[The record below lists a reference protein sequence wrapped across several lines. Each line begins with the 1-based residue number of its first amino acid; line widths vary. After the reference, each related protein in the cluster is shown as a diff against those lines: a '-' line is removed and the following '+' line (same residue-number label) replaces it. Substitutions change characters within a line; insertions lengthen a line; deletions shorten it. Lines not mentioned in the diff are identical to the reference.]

1 MPDKKITPAP
11 RWDLDSIFPGGSK
24 STEFKTHR
32 EKVKSDLKQAA
43 KLLDELPETIDD
55 SSLSLWTDF
64 ILKYQAIIADIVLIQ
79 AFSGCL
85 TAQNVEDAEA
95 HAIEGE
101 GDDYLAQ
108 WKKLNAGLEAQ
119 SLKQSDDQW
128 AMLVKAPALEGLSFP
143 LNELRMIAKSK
154 MPLEKEAL
162 ALELSVNGYHAWNRL
177 YDKMAGDLQAEFEE
191 DGEKK
196 KLSMGQLATKMSN
209 PDRSIRERAFKAMYS
224 AWETRA
230 DLAGMAL
237 NAQAGFRLSLY
248 SNRNWSSPL
257 YEPLVMA
264 RMQEPTLDAMW
275 SVISDQTHKL
285 QPYIEAKKKLLN
297 IDKFRWYDEFAPCGK
312 SDAAISFDEAGRF
325 IVDNFRSLSPDLAD
339 FARMALDK
347 HWVEA
352 EDRNSKA
359 GGGFCTGFGPI
370 NESRV
375 FMTYAGTFENLLTL
389 AHELGHAYHQWV
401 IREKPFLAQ
410 DYPMP
415 LAETASIFAETVVID
430 AALQQAT
437 DPQEKLMLLDQ
448 KLQSAYTMFTDIHC
462 RYLFDKAFYAERANG
477 IVQTEKLSEMMIEAQ
492 KKAFGNLLDES
503 GYHPLFWCSKL
514 HFYITGAPFY
524 NFPYTFGYLFSG
536 GVYDRAKKEG
546 PAFADKYRSLL
557 GDTGSMMTEDL
568 AREHLGVDLS
578 ARDFWED
585 AVSRSLGDVDEFVK
599 LAESQ

>member
-1 MPDKKITPAP
+1 MSDKKIPPAP
-11 RWDLDSIFPGGSK
+11 RWDLDPIFPGGSK
-24 STEFKTHR
+24 SKELKAHR

-43 KLLDELPETIDD
+43 RIFDELPETID
-55 SSLSLWTDF
+55 SSTLTDWTDF
-64 ILKYQAIIADIVLIQ
+64 ILKFQAIVADIVLIQ

-101 GDDYLAQ
+101 SDEYFSQ
-108 WKKLNAGLEAQ
+108 WEKLNAGLEAQ
-119 SLKQSDDQW
+119 SLKLSDDQW
-128 AMLVKAPALEGLSFP
+128 TMLVEAPALEGLSFP

-177 YDKMAGDLQAEFEE
+177 YDKMAGDLKAEFEE

-196 KLSMGQLATKMSN
+196 MLSMGQLATKMSS

-230 DLAGMAL
+230 DLAAMAL

-257 YEPLVMA
+257 YEPLVMS
-264 RMQEPTLDAMW
+264 RMKEPTLDAMW

-297 IDKFRWYDEFAPCGK
+297 IDKFRWYDEVAPCGK
-312 SDAAISFDEAGRF
+312 SDTLYDFDKAGEF
-325 IVDNFRSLSPDLAD
+325 IVENFRSLSSDMAD

-352 EDRNSKA
+352 EDRSGKA

-375 FMTYAGTFENLLTL
+375 FMTYAGSFENLMTL

-401 IREKPFLAQ
+401 IRKQPFLAQ
-410 DYPMP
+410 SYPMP
-415 LAETASIFAETVVID
+415 LAETASIFAETLVID
-430 AALQQAT
+430 AALKQVT

-448 KLQSAYTMFTDIHC
+448 KLQSAYTMFTNIHC

-477 IVQTEKLSEMMIEAQ
+477 IVQTERLSEIMVESQ

-503 GYHPLFWCSKL
+503 GYHQLFWCSKL

-557 GDTGSMMTEDL
+557 TDTGCMMTEDL
-568 AREHLGVDLS
+568 AQKHLGVNLS
-578 ARDFWED
+578 ERGFWED
-585 AVSRSLGDVDEFVK
+585 AVSRSLSDVDEFVK
-599 LAESQ
+599 LAKG